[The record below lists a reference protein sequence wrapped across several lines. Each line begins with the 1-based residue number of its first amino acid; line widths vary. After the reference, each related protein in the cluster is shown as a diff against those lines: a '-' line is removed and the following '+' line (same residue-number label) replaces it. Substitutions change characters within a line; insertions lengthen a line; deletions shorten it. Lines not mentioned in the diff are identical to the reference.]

1 MTNKNKTTMKKIII
15 SLICCLLV
23 NYSFSSN
30 TGLAPINPAPEDSI
44 KVVSSPDLYNLSL
57 KWASEYNKIS
67 AETKIKV
74 ISVNNGKMKDNLLDQ
89 GEIGFVSNEYS
100 TGFDNESVLK
110 IVIGRDV
117 IVPVINS
124 NNPFLSAI
132 SQKGISPESY
142 ARFFDNKDSM
152 NWGTLLKGKQNS
164 TAIFYYY
171 NDESILKG
179 ISQFLKTEKSKI
191 HGIEAE
197 SSEEMIS
204 AIKKDPYAIGFCKM
218 INILDPENQTMAE
231 NITIA
236 PIDRNGNGEIDY
248 NEKIYDDL
256 NSFNRGV
263 WIGKYPKTLFS
274 SIYSVSSISP
284 KNEKEVAFL
293 KWVVTDGQKYLYSNG
308 FSDLLLAERQS
319 NTDKLYNARVYAGAV
334 SNDRLLLK
342 ILLFVITTIVLAG
355 LIAGAISRYRNRKK
369 AEVRVKAS
377 VSMPMPDE
385 NSLLVPRGI
394 YFDKT
399 HTWAFMEQNGV
410 VKVGIDDFLQHLTGP
425 ITRIKMKNEG
435 HKVKKGEHILS
446 LIQNGKQLNIYA
458 PISGTILERN
468 SALDTNSSMLN
479 HSPYNDGWVYR
490 IEPTNWLRENQLLF
504 MADKHRQY
512 IKNEF
517 SRLKDFL
524 AEILKAD
531 NEKYAQV
538 VLQDGGEL
546 IDNTLANLGP
556 EVWEDFQLKFIDP
569 SRQMWFYEL
578 F

>member
-1 MTNKNKTTMKKIII
+1 MKRIII
-15 SLICCLLV
+15 FLISCLLV
-23 NYSFSSN
+23 NYSISSN
-30 TGLAPINPAPEDSI
+30 PGLAARDLSASDSI
-44 KVVSSPDLYNLSL
+44 RVLSSPDLYNLSL
-57 KWASEYNKIS
+57 KWAGEYNKIFP
-67 AETKIKV
+67 ETKIKV
-74 ISVNNGKMKDNLLDQ
+74 ISVNYEKITDNFLDQ

-100 TGFDNESVLK
+100 SGFESESIWK
-110 IVIGRDV
+110 IVVGRDV

-124 NNPFLSAI
+124 NNPFFSDI
-132 SQKGISPESY
+132 SQKGISPAGY
-142 ARFFDNKDSM
+142 ARFFENKDSM

-164 TAIFYYY
+164 TANFYFY

-179 ISQFLKTEKSKI
+179 ISQFLKTEKTKI

-204 AIKKDPYAIGFCKM
+204 AIRKDPYAIGFCKM
-218 INILDPENQTMAE
+218 INILDPENQTLVE
-231 NITIA
+231 NISIA

-248 NEKIYDDL
+248 NEMIYDDL

-263 WIGKYPKTLFS
+263 WIGKYPKALFS
-274 SIYSVSSISP
+274 SIYSVSSKAP
-284 KNEKEVAFL
+284 KNDSEIAFL
-293 KWVVTDGQKYLYSNG
+293 KWVVTDGQKYLISNG
-308 FSDLLLAERQS
+308 FSDLLLSERQS

-342 ILLFVITTIVLAG
+342 TLLFVITTIVLAG
-355 LIAGAISRYRNRKK
+355 LIAGAISRYRQRKK
-369 AEVRVKAS
+369 AEIRIKAS
-377 VSMPMPDE
+377 VSMPLPDE
-385 NSLLVPRGI
+385 NSLLVPKGI

-458 PISGTILERN
+458 PISGTILEKN

-479 HSPYNDGWVYR
+479 YSPYNDGWVYR
-490 IEPTNWLRENQLLF
+490 IEPANWLRENQLLF

-517 SRLKDFL
+517 TRLRDFL
-524 AEILKAD
+524 ADILKAD

-556 EVWEDFQLKFIDP
+556 EVWEDFQSKFIDP
-569 SRQMWFYEL
+569 SRQVWFYEL